1 MTRYGRGDKGETDL
15 LGGVRVPKDDERIEA
30 YGTIDELN
38 SFIGL
43 AKTMLRED
51 GEVAEILERIQGH
64 LFKMGSEL
72 ASLGTRAEG
81 RTPGIAEEDLRFLEE
96 EVERLESLLP
106 PLRLF
111 IYPGGT
117 VEAAILHVA
126 RSVAR
131 RAERRLTT
139 LMRRY
144 DVRPLN
150 LSYLNRLSTLLFILA
165 RYVNHRKGVR
175 EDIWRGR

>member
-15 LGGVRVPKDDERIEA
+15 LGGIRVPKDDERIEA

-51 GEVAEILERIQGH
+51 KEVAEILSRIQGH
-64 LFKMGSEL
+64 LFKLGSEL
-72 ASLGTRAEG
+72 ASLGTKAEG
-81 RTPGIAEEDLRFLEE
+81 RTPCIVEEDLRFLEE
-96 EVERLESLLP
+96 NVERMESTLP

-111 IYPGGT
+111 IFPGGT
-117 VEAAILHVA
+117 TEAAILHIA
-126 RSVAR
+126 RAIAR

-144 DVRPLN
+144 DVRPIN
-150 LSYLNRLSTLLFILA
+150 LSYINRLSTLLFTLA

-175 EDIWRGR
+175 EDVWRRR